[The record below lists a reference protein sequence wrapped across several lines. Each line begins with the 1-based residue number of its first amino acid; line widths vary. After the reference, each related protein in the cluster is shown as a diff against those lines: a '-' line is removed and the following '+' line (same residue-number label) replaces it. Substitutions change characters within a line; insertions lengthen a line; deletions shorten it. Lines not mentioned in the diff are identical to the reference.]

1 MADLTWRVYRSTTE
15 GGTYTQLNNVQSIVM
30 QLGRNKVTDQW
41 RPSTAIITGRVPG
54 SLPSLAINDF
64 IKINNTSVSYDYWFR
79 VADIKIE
86 YDFVTNGDTWEIAC
100 EAALAT
106 AGRSNVSATITAG
119 DETIYSMGILLTDA
133 PVNFTQSTGIGA
145 SFVSAF
151 TVTDENPIPY
161 FQKLATT
168 EQAYIADYDFENTIV
183 AFQRGTAT
191 AGPFVTFTDDN
202 TATTTYKIPYDRIA
216 FASLAEDYVDGT
228 VVNPAGLATQTAGSL
243 GRSFSVDSYDQT
255 TTQAANLAGYLN
267 VVLSQSSAAPNSVT
281 TNVKTWTNATPLA
294 YLVLGQ
300 QITVRLRS
308 TNYNCVL
315 EGMTISATPNQT
327 TIAVRLSPA
336 TAYAFLTLDDA
347 VLGRLDYN
355 ALGF

>member
-1 MADLTWRVYRSTTE
+1 MTDLIWRVYRSTTE
-15 GGTYTQLNNVQSIVM
+15 GGTYTQINDVQSLVM
-30 QLGRNKVTDQW
+30 QMGRNKVTDQW
-41 RPSTAIITGRVPG
+41 RPSTAIINGRDPG

-86 YDFVTNGDTWEIAC
+86 YDFVTNGDTWEITC
-100 EAALAT
+100 EGALAT

-119 DETIYSMGILLTDA
+119 DETIYAMQILLTDA
-133 PVNFTQSTGIGA
+133 PVNVSQVTGLGA
-145 SFVSAF
+145 SFVSGF
-151 TVTDENPIPY
+151 TISDENPIPY
-161 FQKLATT
+161 FQKLAQT
-168 EQAYIADYDFENTIV
+168 EQAYIADYDFENSIV
-183 AFQRGTAT
+183 AFQRGTST
-191 AGPFVTFTDDN
+191 NGPFITFTDDD
-202 TATTTYKIPYDRIA
+202 TATTTYKLPYSKIA

-228 VVNPAGLATQTAGSL
+228 VVNPAGLASQTAGTL
-243 GRSFSVDSYDQT
+243 GRSFAVDSYDQT
-255 TTQAANLAGYLN
+255 TIQAADLAGYLN
-267 VVLSQSSAAPNSVT
+267 VVLNQSAAAPNTIT
-281 TNVKTWTNATPLA
+281 TNVKGWTAATPLA

-300 QITVRLRS
+300 QITVRLRG

-315 EGMTISATPNQT
+315 EGLTFNATPSQT
-327 TIAVRLSPA
+327 TITARLSPA

>member
-1 MADLTWRVYRSTTE
+1 MADLTWRAYRSTTE
-15 GGTYTQLNNVQSIVM
+15 GGTYVELDNIQSIVM

-41 RPSTAIITGRVPG
+41 RPATAIISGRLPG
-54 SLPSLAINDF
+54 SLPSLAVNDF
-64 IKINNTSVSYDYWFR
+64 MKINNTTVNYDYYFR
-79 VADIKIE
+79 LADIKIE
-86 YDFVTNGDTWEIAC
+86 YDFVINGDTWEIAC

-133 PVNFTQSTGIGA
+133 PVTLSQATGLGA
-145 SFVSAF
+145 SFVSGF
-151 TVTDENPIPY
+151 TVADENPIPY
-161 FQKLATT
+161 FQKLAQT

-191 AGPFVTFTDDN
+191 DGPFVTFTDDN
-202 TATTTYKIPYDRIA
+202 TATTTYKVPYNKIS
-216 FASLAEDYVDGT
+216 FASLAEEYVDGT
-228 VVNPAGLATQTAGSL
+228 VVNPAGLATQTAGTL
-243 GRSFSVDSYDQT
+243 GRSFSLDSFDQT
-255 TTQAANLAGYLN
+255 ISQAANLAAYLN
-267 VVLSQSSAAPNSVT
+267 VVLSQSSAVPNSVT
-281 TNVKTWTNATPLA
+281 TNVKTWADATPQG
-294 YLVLGQ
+294 YLTLGQ

-315 EGMTISATPNQT
+315 EGLTIAATPSQT
-327 TIAVRLSPA
+327 LITAKLSPA

-347 VLGRLDYN
+347 VLGRLDNN